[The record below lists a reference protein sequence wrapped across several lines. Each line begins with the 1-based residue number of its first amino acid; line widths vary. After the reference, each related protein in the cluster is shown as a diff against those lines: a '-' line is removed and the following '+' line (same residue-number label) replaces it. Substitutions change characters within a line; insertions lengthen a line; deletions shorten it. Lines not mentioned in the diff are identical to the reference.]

1 MSLPRHFAFANSRVS
16 IALAFSLPFI
26 FRLLPELIMGQFLVG
41 FDTVGYY
48 IPVTLAWIRGGNSF
62 LQIMAY
68 TPLFYA
74 LLAQLTLLGFPLT
87 ISLKALPPV
96 LHGLLG
102 VAVYFY
108 VKQAFR
114 WSILKSLSTSFLATL
129 YFVSLRISWD
139 MLRSELGL
147 IFLFVFLIFLH
158 SGWEKKS
165 WKTYALILPTTI
177 LVVLSHQLVT
187 VMMFVIISAVVL
199 QKLSRKE
206 YAAVKNL
213 VLSSL
218 PSVVLFAFVIYAGLS
233 VPPSFSAAG
242 TNDWLSLFGFS
253 SYPDMAIG
261 TFGFILFCYLPFL
274 PFALAGIRSLKSL
287 ELKVWIGTCLVG
299 VLLGVA
305 AFYASI
311 PLSYRWILLMIF
323 PLVFFAV
330 EGFNHPNFR
339 HLKIALT
346 GAVVLLSFTFAFL
359 PAGLAFPYFRLYPN
373 YVPTSMLQNTVPLSD
388 CADVVQALNWVNASL
403 KPHDVLLV
411 HDAFHGWA
419 LLYIDGEKVVCYGY
433 ENPETAAK
441 RITAYDRLFLI
452 WWVPNEGLHG
462 LTSLPPRFVEIYR
475 SGRIAVYEWE
485 T

>member
-1 MSLPRHFAFANSRVS
+1 MAP
-16 IALAFSLPFI
+16 
-26 FRLLPELIMGQFLVG
+26 FLVG

-48 IPVTLAWIRGGNSF
+48 IPVTLAWIREGNSF

-68 TPLFYA
+68 APLFYG

-87 ISLKALPPV
+87 VSLKALPPI

-108 VKQAFR
+108 VKQAFG
-114 WSILKSLSTSFLATL
+114 WSILKSLFTSLLATL

-147 IFLFVFLIFLH
+147 IFLFAFLIFLH
-158 SGWEKKS
+158 SSWEKKS
-165 WKTYALILPTTI
+165 WKTYALLLLTMI

-187 VMMFVIISAVVL
+187 VIMFIITSVVVL
-199 QKLSRKE
+199 QKLARE
-206 YAAVKNL
+206 EHTTVRYL

-218 PSVVLFAFVIYAGLS
+218 PSAVLFSFVIYAGFA
-233 VPPSFSAAG
+233 VPPSSSAAG
-242 TNDWLSLFGFS
+242 MNDWFSLFGFS

-261 TFGFILFCYLPFL
+261 TLGFILFCYLPFL
-274 PFALAGIRSLKSL
+274 PFAFAGIRSLKSL
-287 ELKVWIGTCLVG
+287 ELRVWVCSCLFG

-305 AFYASI
+305 ASYAHI
-311 PLSYRWILLMIF
+311 PVSYRWILLMVF
-323 PLVFFAV
+323 PLVFFAI
-330 EGFNHPNFR
+330 EGFKHSHFR
-339 HLKIALT
+339 RLKIVLT
-346 GAVVLLSFTFAFL
+346 GVMMILSFSFAFL
-359 PAGLAFPYFRLYPN
+359 PPNLAFPYFSLYPN
-373 YVPTSMLQNTVPLSD
+373 YVPSSMLQNSVPLGD
-388 CADVVQALNWVNASL
+388 CKDVVQVLNWVNASL
-403 KPHDVLLV
+403 RSRDVLLV

-419 LLYIDGEKVVCYGY
+419 LLYVDGEKVVCYGY
-433 ENPETAAK
+433 ENPETVAE

-452 WWVPNEGLHG
+452 WWVPGAGLHG
-462 LTSLPPRFVEIYR
+462 LAKLPPRFVEIYC